1 MAPLVIHYHWK
12 KIIFYSSWQNLPNC
26 NVFSISFIYSTIIF
40 CFQTV
45 KIFEYIFFSL
55 TPSFLRMFCTNK
67 IAFLYN
73 NSSSKND
80 VTFKA
85 KGCFYLLLRTQSVVS
100 MFTFNVSAVWQTWQR
115 IITSMLRTKYFSIMQ
130 LSVTFNLLKVF
141 DNI

>member
-12 KIIFYSSWQNLPNC
+12 KITLHDKIRPTVTFQYFFSYTVLSFLFSNSQN
-26 NVFSISFIYSTIIF
+26 FWIYL
-40 CFQTV
+40 
-45 KIFEYIFFSL
+45 FSL
-55 TPSFLRMFCTNK
+55 TPSFLWMFCTNK

-73 NSSSKND
+73 NSSNKND

-85 KGCFYLLLRTQSVVS
+85 KGCFYLLLRTESVVS

-130 LSVTFNLLKVF
+130 LSVTFNLLKVL

>member
-12 KIIFYSSWQNLPNC
+12 KITLHDKIRPTVTFS
-26 NVFSISFIYSTIIF
+26 VFFFHIQYYHF

-45 KIFEYIFFSL
+45 KTLKYIFFSL
-55 TPSFLRMFCTNK
+55 TSLFLWMFCTNK

-73 NSSSKND
+73 NSSNMND

-85 KGCFYLLLRTQSVVS
+85 KGCFYLLLRTESVVS

-130 LSVTFNLLKVF
+130 LSVTFNLLKVL